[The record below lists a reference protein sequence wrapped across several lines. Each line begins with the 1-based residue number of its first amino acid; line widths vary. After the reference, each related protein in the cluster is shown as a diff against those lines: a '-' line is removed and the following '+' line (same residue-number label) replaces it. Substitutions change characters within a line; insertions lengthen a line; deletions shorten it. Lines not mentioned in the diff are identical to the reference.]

1 MRKNQKDSFKL
12 GSRVLL
18 GTALSVLLLGGAG
31 GWAATAEISGAVIA
45 QGQIVVDQQIKS
57 IQHRDGGIISEI
69 AIREGDSVRAGQ
81 VVLRLDDTQT
91 KAEISIVEAQLL
103 ELTARRA
110 RLLAERDLLKTI
122 AFPESLDSA
131 LAEVQF
137 LMTGESRVFHG
148 NLSNRESR
156 KQQLQLVVEQV
167 GEEVTGLEA
176 QRVSKRQEVA
186 LVEQHRARLE
196 NLVSKQLIEQSPLY
210 AADRDIARLMG
221 ESGEIDAAIAR
232 ARSKINE
239 LQLQILF
246 IDETARTEAQRE
258 LTSLDTKVS
267 ELQERHNAILDRLSR
282 TEIRAP
288 IDGVVNEL
296 NIHTIG
302 GVITPAEILVTI
314 VPMNAQLKV
323 EFGLPPIS
331 IDQVSVGSSARLRL
345 PALNQRTTPELT
357 GKVTHMS
364 PATTRDASSGLF
376 LYRGDVILDAGE
388 ISKIG
393 ASQLIPGMPVEV
405 YVTTEERTALSYF
418 MQPITDQIV
427 KAFRER

>member
-81 VVLRLDDTQT
+81 VLLRLDDTQT

-302 GVITPAEILVTI
+302 GVVTPAEILVTI

>member
-122 AFPESLDSA
+122 AFPESFDSA